1 MALNDGRISWPTYFM
16 NIATLV
22 AERSTCLR
30 RKVGAVAIRNSRI
43 LATGYNGAPSGIPH
57 CVDRGCLREQ
67 RGIPSG
73 QQLDICYAVH
83 AEQNLIVQA
92 ALHGVSLFQA
102 DVYCTCKPCF
112 TCAKM
117 LISVG
122 IKSITVQNSYPDENT
137 DNLLSEASIR
147 LIYL

>member
-16 NIATLV
+16 SIATLV

-57 CVDRGCLREQ
+57 CLDVGCMREKM
-67 RGIPSG
+67 GVPSG
-73 QQLDICYAVH
+73 ERHELCMAVH

-92 ALHGVSLFQA
+92 ALHGVSLHRS
-102 DVYCTCKPCF
+102 DVYCTHKPCF
-112 TCAKM
+112 ICAKM
-117 LISVG
+117 LVNVG
-122 IKSITVQNSYPDENT
+122 VKSIVTSHVYPDDNT
-137 DNLLSEASIR
+137 DKLLEDAGVR
-147 LIYL
+147 LVYI

>member
-16 NIATLV
+16 SIATLV

-57 CVDRGCLREQ
+57 CLNVGCIREVK
-67 RGIPSG
+67 GIPSG
-73 QQLDICYAVH
+73 QQLDICRAVH
-83 AEQNLIVQA
+83 AEQNLIIQA
-92 ALHGVSLFQA
+92 ALHGISLHRS

-117 LISVG
+117 LINVG
-122 IKSITVQNSYPDENT
+122 VKSIIISQAYPDDNT
-137 DNLLSEASIR
+137 DKLLEDAGVR
-147 LIYL
+147 LVYI

>member
-1 MALNDGRISWPTYFM
+1 MALNDGRISWPEYFM
-16 NIATLV
+16 SIAVLV

-57 CVDRGCLREQ
+57 CITRGCLREEL
-67 RGIPSG
+67 GIPSG
-73 QQLDICYAVH
+73 KQLDICWSVH

-92 ALHGVSLFQA
+92 ALHGVSLHRA

-117 LISVG
+117 LVNVG
-122 IKSITVQNSYPDENT
+122 VKSIVTAHVYPDENT
-137 DNLLSEASIR
+137 DKLLLDANVR
-147 LIYL
+147 LIYV